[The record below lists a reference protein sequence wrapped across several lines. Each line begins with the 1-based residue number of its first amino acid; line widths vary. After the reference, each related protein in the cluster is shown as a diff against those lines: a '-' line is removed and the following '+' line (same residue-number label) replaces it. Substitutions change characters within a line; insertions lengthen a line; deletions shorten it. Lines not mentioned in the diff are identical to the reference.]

1 MSKKQK
7 IFQLQLRQNNKIYK
21 YIFLFNHLKLLSGF
35 FVFCLLL
42 YFLNIAGAQENKKN
56 APAYGDAIVVG
67 ALGDARTLIPILAS
81 DSSSAEICHFLFNGL
96 LKYDKDL
103 NLTGDLALNWEILD
117 SGLRIVFHLRK
128 GVRWHDGKEFTADDV
143 KFTFDKLRDPN
154 IKTPYSGDF
163 LKVKA
168 LKIIDPYTLEVYYD
182 EPFSPGL
189 ASWGMWIMPKHIL
202 EKEDLNSNYFSDH
215 PIGTGPYKWGRWKK
229 QDKIELFANKDYF
242 QGRPFISRYI
252 YRVIPDQTT
261 LFLEIETKNV
271 DYIALTPLQY
281 TRQTDSEFFKKNYAK
296 YRTPGFGYTYLG
308 YNLKNELFKD
318 KRVRQALNYAVN
330 KDEIIRINLLGLG
343 ELTTGPFLP
352 QSWAYDRNVKDVGFN
367 PKKALL
373 LLQDAGW
380 RDRNN
385 DGYLE
390 KNGRIFEF
398 TLLTNQGNELR
409 IKTAELIQKYLK
421 NIGIRVKIKVLEWSS
436 LLSHFIDK
444 RRFEAVLLGWSLS
457 RDPDCYDIWHSSKQ
471 KEGEFN
477 FLSYENKDVD
487 DSLEKARRTF
497 DNEQRAGYYHKI
509 HAILYDDQPCMFLFV
524 PDSLEIISS
533 RFKGVVPSVSGIGY
547 NFITWRVPKE
557 EQRYKN
563 YLEK

>member
-182 EPFSPGL
+182 EPFSP
-189 ASWGMWIMPKHIL
+189 A
-202 EKEDLNSNYFSDH
+202 
-215 PIGTGPYKWGRWKK
+215 
-229 QDKIELFANKDYF
+229 A
-242 QGRPFISRYI
+242 
-252 YRVIPDQTT
+252 
-261 LFLEIETKNV
+261 
-271 DYIALTPLQY
+271 
-281 TRQTDSEFFKKNYAK
+281 
-296 YRTPGFGYTYLG
+296 
-308 YNLKNELFKD
+308 
-318 KRVRQALNYAVN
+318 
-330 KDEIIRINLLGLG
+330 
-343 ELTTGPFLP
+343 
-352 QSWAYDRNVKDVGFN
+352 
-367 PKKALL
+367 
-373 LLQDAGW
+373 
-380 RDRNN
+380 
-385 DGYLE
+385 
-390 KNGRIFEF
+390 
-398 TLLTNQGNELR
+398 
-409 IKTAELIQKYLK
+409 
-421 NIGIRVKIKVLEWSS
+421 
-436 LLSHFIDK
+436 
-444 RRFEAVLLGWSLS
+444 
-457 RDPDCYDIWHSSKQ
+457 
-471 KEGEFN
+471 
-477 FLSYENKDVD
+477 
-487 DSLEKARRTF
+487 
-497 DNEQRAGYYHKI
+497 
-509 HAILYDDQPCMFLFV
+509 
-524 PDSLEIISS
+524 
-533 RFKGVVPSVSGIGY
+533 
-547 NFITWRVPKE
+547 
-557 EQRYKN
+557 
-563 YLEK
+563 